1 MIIPVWI
8 LGHKSVCGCKDT
20 SSGSSFIP
28 VFRGIFLQLKGACFI
43 SWHKGWLCGS
53 QFLPLDIWGQNSLT
67 SEGVTHTMS
76 LLEVELCPSC
86 LKQGQILC
94 LQLDVQSPAPGRE
107 PACFFSQI
115 HKCPYPLQFYR
126 GLNSFFN
133 WDRNSESFLTSL
145 GKREV
150 DRKAIAP
157 PLRFM

>member
-8 LGHKSVCGCKDT
+8 LGHKSICGCKDT

-28 VFRGIFLQLKGACFI
+28 VFPAVFLQQEGTCSI
-43 SWHKGWLCGS
+43 SGHKGQLYGS
-53 QFLPLDIWGQNSLT
+53 RLLPLHIWGQNPLT

-76 LLEVELCPSC
+76 LLETELCPSS

-94 LQLDVQSPAPGRE
+94 LQLDVQSSSPGRE

-126 GLNSFFN
+126 GLNSLFN
-133 WDRNSESFLTSL
+133 QDRNSESFLMSF
-145 GKREV
+145 GKWEV
-150 DRKAIAP
+150 DRKAIVP
-157 PLRFM
+157 PLRFV